1 MYHGEQELQT
11 KKRFYTKWFT
21 EITENSRRITK
32 AHTEKADL
40 IMIFTDEKK
49 NKNFI
54 RIFTTES
61 REHREKKELLGILT
75 AGDAENAEKTDY
87 FC

>member
-1 MYHGEQELQT
+1 
-11 KKRFYTKWFT
+11 
-21 EITENSRRITK
+21 
-32 AHTEKADL
+32 
-40 IMIFTDEKK
+40 MIFTDEKK